1 MERVPSTLFFMSK
14 ERQYLISGTFYKT
27 NPNGF
32 YALYLHK
39 GQWRESASITNQ
51 RLINLKGKELK

>member
-1 MERVPSTLFFMSK
+1 MSK